1 MEGRGGNNMKVRRRF
16 STNAVT
22 HQRTRSKA
30 SVKKIRTIPT
40 SMQRGK
46 LPNGKISK

>member
-1 MEGRGGNNMKVRRRF
+1 MKVRRRF

-30 SVKKIRTIPT
+30 GVKKIRTIPT